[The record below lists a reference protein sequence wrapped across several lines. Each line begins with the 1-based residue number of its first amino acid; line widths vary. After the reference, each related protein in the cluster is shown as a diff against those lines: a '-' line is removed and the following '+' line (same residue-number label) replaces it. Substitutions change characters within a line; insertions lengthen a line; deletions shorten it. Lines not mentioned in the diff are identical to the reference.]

1 MPPHP
6 FVDHVRIYFRSGK
19 GGRGVVSW
27 RREKYVDK
35 GGPDGGD
42 GGKGGDIVLE
52 GSVQLWTLLDLKY
65 RKHIHAEDAAPGES
79 NRKTGKSG
87 KDRIVKVP
95 LGTVITNEET
105 GEVIGE
111 IKEDGERLTILTGG
125 HGGKGNWHFRSPTN
139 QAPEYSSEG
148 GPAKEMVAVLE
159 LKVLAD
165 VGLVGFPNAGK
176 STLLSVITA
185 AKPKIADY
193 PFTTLIPNLGIVKYK
208 DYQSFVIADIPGI
221 IEGASEGKGLGIRFL
236 RHIERNS
243 ILLFMISVES
253 DDIIAE
259 YETLVNE
266 LKAYDPELVHKDRFL
281 VITKTDILGEEELDQ
296 LKADLPDVPWIYI
309 SSVTQKGLPELKD
322 RLWQMLNP
330 PKAKEFWEV

>member
-19 GGRGVVSW
+19 GGNGVVAW

-42 GGKGGDIVLE
+42 GGKGGDIVLQ

-65 RKHIHAEDAAPGES
+65 RKHIRATDGS
-79 NRKTGKSG
+79 NGSGSCKTGKSG
-87 KDRIVKVP
+87 KDEVILVP
-95 LGTVITNEET
+95 LGTVVTDQET
-105 GEVIGE
+105 GEIIGE
-111 IKEDGERLTILTGG
+111 IKEDGEQLTILKGG
-125 HGGKGNWHFRSPTN
+125 HGGKGNWHFKSSSN
-139 QAPEYSSEG
+139 QAPEYAAPG
-148 GPAKEMVAVLE
+148 GDSRELVAVLE

-176 STLLSVITA
+176 STLLSVVTA
-185 AKPKIADY
+185 AKPKIGDY
-193 PFTTLIPNLGIVKYK
+193 PFTTLVPNLGIVKHRNF
-208 DYQSFVIADIPGI
+208 QSFVIADIPGI

-253 DDIIAE
+253 DDIIGE

-266 LKAYDPELVHKDRFL
+266 LEAYNPELVHKDRL
-281 VITKTDILGEEELDQ
+281 LAITKTDILGEEELEQ
-296 LKADLPDVPWIYI
+296 LKADLPDVPYIYI
-309 SSVTQKGLPELKD
+309 SSVTQAGLDELKD
-322 RLWQMLNP
+322 KLWKALNP
-330 PKAKEFWEV
+330 EPGKEFWEV